1 MENRFGKEI
10 TILPSLCDSAALL
23 GIPDTFGLFMD
34 VASEHAAAL
43 GCGIREL
50 GEKGLFWLT
59 VRTRVRFFRRPALM
73 ERVTLSTWPEAP
85 GRLRAERDYLMEQ
98 EGRVL
103 AAGKTEWG
111 VLDQASGRLISPKEV
126 YPPELAFFPETV
138 WPEPFTRLPDEPME
152 EYARYAVRSV
162 DMDLGEH
169 MNNVAYIRSLAGTFS
184 APEWQAMKI
193 RELEIAYRT
202 SCHEGDVLIWQRRTQ
217 SDGSLV
223 LRAVRE
229 DEKTAVQVRIT
240 PAQD

>member
-1 MENRFGKEI
+1 M
-10 TILPSLCDSAALL
+10 
-23 GIPDTFGLFMD
+23 
-34 VASEHAAAL
+34 
-43 GCGIREL
+43 
-50 GEKGLFWLT
+50 
-59 VRTRVRFFRRPALM
+59 
-73 ERVTLSTWPEAP
+73 
-85 GRLRAERDYLMEQ
+85 
-98 EGRVL
+98 
-103 AAGKTEWG
+103 
-111 VLDQASGRLISPKEV
+111 LDQASGRLTSPKEV
-126 YPPELAFFPETV
+126 YAPELAFFPETV

-152 EYARYAVRSV
+152 EYARYTVRSV

-193 RELEIAYRT
+193 RELEISYRT

-240 PAQD
+240 PSQD